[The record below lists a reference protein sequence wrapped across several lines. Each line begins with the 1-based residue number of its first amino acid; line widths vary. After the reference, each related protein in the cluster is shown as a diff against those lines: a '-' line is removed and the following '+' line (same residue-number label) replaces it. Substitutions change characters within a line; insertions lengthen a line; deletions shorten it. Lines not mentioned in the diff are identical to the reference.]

1 MINKDFVE
9 ISKYIPNL
17 ILDVRYSSDYN
28 FVGTKIDGYNASKI
42 FLTTKACDA
51 LNKVNSEVNKLG
63 YQLKI
68 YDGYRPQKAVEHFIR
83 WAKDIDDIKMKDIFY
98 PNINKKD
105 LFIKGYIAEKS
116 SHSRGSTV
124 DLTLFDTKTNSD
136 LDMGGYFDYFGES
149 SSSDYTNLTKTQ
161 LTNRKL
167 LKDVMAKYGFKH
179 LEEEW
184 WHYTLIN
191 EPYPDTY
198 FNFDI
203 E

>member
-1 MINKDFVE
+1 MNDNFVD

-17 ILDVRYSSDYN
+17 ILDVRYNGDYN
-28 FVGTKIDGYNASKI
+28 FVGTKIDGYNAPKVY
-42 FLTTKACDA
+42 LTLEACNS
-51 LNKVNSEVNKLG
+51 LFKVNEEINKLG

-68 YDGYRPQKAVEHFIR
+68 YDGYRPQSAVEHFIR

-98 PNINKKD
+98 PDIDKKD

-124 DLTLFDTKTNSD
+124 DLTIFDTKNNMD
-136 LDMGGYFDYFGES
+136 LDMGGYFDYFGQS
-149 SSSDYTNLTKTQ
+149 SSSDYTNLNTVQ
-161 LTNRKL
+161 LSNRKL
-167 LKDVMAKYGFKH
+167 LKDTMEKYGFKH
-179 LEEEW
+179 LNEEW

-191 EPYPDTY
+191 EPYKDTY
-198 FNFDI
+198 FDFDI